1 MVSWGSMNNRSNFHN
16 GGIVSWGSNNRGMV
30 SWGSMDNRGMVS
42 WGSMHNRGMV
52 SWGSMHNRSMISW
65 SSMNNWS
72 MVSWSSMDNWGS
84 MIDWGRGGMI
94 DWGRGISFFDG
105 KSSWC
110 NGSSSRLLV
119 ATIAMYR
126 LRSSM
131 GLAYNRGM
139 YSSMGLVDRVAD
151 SRSISLLDALV
162 MGLVSS
168 NNRKEGDTDKS
179 LHVSVQELRIE

>member
-1 MVSWGSMNNRSNFHN
+1 M
-16 GGIVSWGSNNRGMV
+16 VSWGSNNRGV
-30 SWGSMDNRGMVS
+30 VS
-42 WGSMHNRGMV
+42 WGSMHNWGMV
-52 SWGSMHNRSMISW
+52 SLGSLD
-65 SSMNNWS
+65 NWS
-72 MVSWSSMDNWGS
+72 RGS
-84 MIDWGRGGMI
+84 MINWGRGSMV
-94 DWGRGISFFDG
+94 DWGRGISCFHG

-119 ATIAMYR
+119 TTIAMYR

-162 MGLVSS
+162 MGLVSR
-168 NNRKEGDTDKS
+168 NNSKEDDADKG
-179 LHVSVQELRIE
+179 LHVCCSKAYDRMIPM